1 MKPGQEPSELD
12 LQLLSLTPEELRPD
26 QLKSLDETY
35 FTNIYIKKNDSSH
48 TTYDAS
54 YSVYET

>member
-35 FTNIYIKKNDSSH
+35 FTNIYIKKK
-48 TTYDAS
+48 
-54 YSVYET
+54 